1 MEISKDNSMESKP
14 IALVIEDDADLNEIF
29 SSALEKAGYLV
40 KSVFDGATA
49 QQVLA
54 DMAPAIVTLDLHMPG
69 ISGDVVLKY
78 IRTDAR
84 LKDVRVIVATADA
97 TFAETLLYKPDLVL
111 LKPISFS
118 QLSLL
123 ASRYAL
129 KPNPPETKA

>member
-1 MEISKDNSMESKP
+1 MESKP